1 MQGYYVLSSKRMS
14 ANSNNAGETVLNIAL
29 AKPSQPKHE
38 QVSVGVPA
46 VSLRSCGFRGAVR
59 AVFAASIE
67 VQHLLRLLSLGSFN
81 STALACIGQIDC
93 H

>member
-1 MQGYYVLSSKRMS
+1 MS
-14 ANSNNAGETVLNIAL
+14 ANSNDAGEMVSDATL

-38 QVSVGVPA
+38 QVSAGVPA
-46 VSLRSCGFRGAVR
+46 VSLRFCGFRGAVR